1 MFRVFFTKLKY
12 LYIKAAEQRRRTTKT
27 SSSSDVVFD
36 RFMTVPTNQ
45 QQFLA
50 TTHNKSRCI
59 LMLCEKFTAAN
70 ILVKQAD
77 NDADVLIIET
87 AIEQSN
93 TTNTTIV
100 VGEDVDLLVLLTART
115 PIDKII
121 YFLYAHN
128 EMSRFSVFCANIEN
142 VTLHTPCT

>member
-1 MFRVFFTKLKY
+1 
-12 LYIKAAEQRRRTTKT
+12 
-27 SSSSDVVFD
+27 
-36 RFMTVPTNQ
+36 MTVPTNQ
-45 QQFLA
+45 QQFLVD
-50 TTHNKSRCI
+50 THNKSRFI

-115 PIDKII
+115 PIDTII
-121 YFLYAHN
+121 YFLKPGKAQHQQKYIH
-128 EMSRFSVFCANIEN
+128 RKVYLLIQN
-142 VTLHTPCT
+142 VKIISYFYMQ

>member
-1 MFRVFFTKLKY
+1 
-12 LYIKAAEQRRRTTKT
+12 
-27 SSSSDVVFD
+27 
-36 RFMTVPTNQ
+36 MTVPTNQ

-50 TTHNKSRCI
+50 NTHNKSSFI

-77 NDADVLIIET
+77 NDTDVLIIKT

-93 TTNTTIV
+93 TAIV

-115 PIDKII
+115 PTDGII
-121 YFLYAHN
+121 YFSKPGKAQQPMKYIHQRVYLL
-128 EMSRFSVFCANIEN
+128 IQN
-142 VTLHTPCT
+142 VKIISYFYMQ